1 MNIRS
6 AYSFRTINVTGAII
20 AAAMIAAACGSDEE
34 PAVAPVVPAAT
45 TTTITEASVTV
56 PVQDESPSTTTT
68 AGAETSEPELEPEPV
83 QDAAPNLD
91 VEPVTAPTDEPEPT
105 TTTVPSTAEQVDES
119 TASTTVPQ
127 VTEPED
133 GAEPEPDAE
142 PDDSTKTIPPD
153 ASVDPPADGT
163 ETEPAVIDT
172 GPEPEPGPAPTT
184 TLPEPEPEPEPTDNE
199 AKPDPE
205 AEPEPAPD
213 PDPEPVDDILPEPE
227 VIPSE
232 GVVCNPDADGVY
244 DCDIPENAACVPTD
258 DGGLLCYPPGWEP
271 DPGPVE
277 SAAVWV
283 PPVAGMV
290 PEVHP
295 DTPLSEWQR
304 GDGSVDPGQPAYDK
318 PRNTAQVQDW
328 VNSCIPADAIISCAE
343 LLHHM
348 KQALDYLGA
357 NPECVLNM
365 YAERVNY
372 HLKKRSGADRSYA
385 RDTFGWHMCATVIDP
400 IVVEIPDGPR
410 ANDEKL
416 RLSDTP
422 GITLAE
428 RCRKVLTDP
437 FPDIQLETPWRGDT
451 PPTRFGN
458 DCDAWA
464 ASRTTT
470 NLWKASPVCAASVY
484 LADEWMEHHHGQ
496 HERYFGPWC

>member
-6 AYSFRTINVTGAII
+6 AYSFRTINVAGAII

-34 PAVAPVVPAAT
+34 PAVAPVVSTET
-45 TTTITEASVTV
+45 TTTITESSVTV
-56 PVQDESPSTTTT
+56 PVQDEFPSTTTT
-68 AGAETSEPELEPEPV
+68 AGAETPEPELEPEPV

-91 VEPVTAPTDEPEPT
+91 VEPITAPTDEPEPT
-105 TTTVPSTAEQVDES
+105 TTTVPPDAEPVDEPTSS
-119 TASTTVPQ
+119 TDVPQ
-127 VTEPED
+127 ATEPED
-133 GAEPEPDAE
+133 GPEPEPG
-142 PDDSTKTIPPD
+142 DSSETDPPD
-153 ASVDPPADGT
+153 ASVESPADN
-163 ETEPAVIDT
+163 TEPVEPVETDT
-172 GPEPEPGPAPTT
+172 GSEPGPAPTT
-184 TLPEPEPEPEPTDNE
+184 TLPDPEPEPEPEDEPEPEPEPVEDT
-199 AKPDPE
+199 
-205 AEPEPAPD
+205 
-213 PDPEPVDDILPEPE
+213 LPEPE

-232 GVVCNPDADGVY
+232 GVVCTPDADGNII
-244 DCDIPENAACVPTD
+244 CPQDIPDGAACVPTD
-258 DGGLLCYPPGWEP
+258 DGGLLCHPPGWEP

-277 SAAVWV
+277 SAVVWV

-295 DTPLSEWQR
+295 NTPLSEWQR
-304 GDGSVDPGQPAYDK
+304 GDGSVDPGQRAYDK
-318 PRNTAQVQDW
+318 PRNTAQVQAW
-328 VNSCIPADAIISCAE
+328 VNEYCGQNAISCEA

-372 HLKKRSGADRSYA
+372 HVKKRSGADTSYS
-385 RDTFGWHMCATVIDP
+385 RDTLGWHMCATVIDP

-410 ANDEKL
+410 NNDQGL
-416 RLSDTP
+416 RLSDT

-428 RCRKVLTDP
+428 RCRKVLTDH
-437 FPDIQLETPWRGDT
+437 FPDIQLETWWSGDI

-464 ASRTTT
+464 ESMTTTT
-470 NLWKASPVCAASVY
+470 NLWKASPVCAASAY
-484 LADEWMEHHHGQ
+484 LAEEWMEHHHGQ